1 MGLLGGIFGSPK
13 LQPEQKRSLKHEQVT
28 DLTYSVALAMLE
40 GGFIGVIADKIY
52 AVPPFVIAIL
62 TSAAFFGSLSSYFW
76 ARLANARPKVPVI
89 VVLQFLV
96 VACLLLVATAPVNT
110 VGSVL
115 LVIGVVCART
125 LTAGVIT
132 IRSVVWSLNYPRDV
146 RARTT
151 GRLQVV
157 TSLVMVLTTV
167 VAAPIL
173 DANPMTFRWMYIVA
187 MIIALLGVMAF
198 TRVSVAGELRHRVRE
213 RRSDKVARSLKT
225 RFRFFQILRQD
236 KRFARYQVYQFLNG
250 ISNMSIEAPL
260 IYLVSRELQANYTV
274 SLAIGMILP
283 FFLSTLTFPMWARYL
298 DRVHIT
304 HFRTRISGVWVLSQ
318 LLIWLGA
325 MFQSFVLLG
334 LARSVQGVARSGG
347 SLGWQ
352 LGHNDFAP
360 RDKLSDYMS
369 VHVTLTG
376 IRGAIAAVLGI
387 GLYVGWSD
395 FAWLPDFPGIK
406 AQLFLVCM
414 VIGIVSWIGFIRMHQ
429 DMKRERTRL
438 NTS

>member
-1 MGLLGGIFGSPK
+1 MGLLGSIFGSPK

-52 AVPPFVIAIL
+52 AVPAFVLAIL

-89 VVLQFLV
+89 VILQFLV
-96 VACLLLVATAPVNT
+96 VACLLAVALAPQNGLGT
-110 VGSVL
+110 IL

-125 LTAGVIT
+125 FTAGVIT

-151 GRLQVV
+151 GRLQIV
-157 TSLVMVLTTV
+157 TSLVMVLTTL

-173 DANPMTFRWMYIVA
+173 DANPMTCRWMYAVA
-187 MIIALLGVMAF
+187 MLVALLGVMSFA
-198 TRVSVAGELRHRVRE
+198 RVNVAGERRQRARE
-213 RRSDKVARSLKT
+213 RRSATVAKSLKT

-236 KRFARYQVYQFLNG
+236 KQFTRYQVYQFLNG
-250 ISNMSIEAPL
+250 IANMSIEAPL
-260 IYLVSRELQANYTV
+260 IYLVSRELQASYTV

-283 FFLSTLTFPMWARYL
+283 FFFSTLTVPIWARYL

-304 HFRTRISGVWVLSQ
+304 HFRTRISGVWVLAQ
-318 LLIWLGA
+318 FLIWLGA
-325 MFQSFVLLG
+325 VFQSFTLLG
-334 LARSVQGVARSGG
+334 IARSVQGVARSGG

-395 FAWLPDFPGIK
+395 VGWLPNLPGIK
-406 AQLFLVCM
+406 AHLFLVCM
-414 VIGIVSWIGFIRMHQ
+414 VIGVISWVGFIHMHQ
-429 DMKRERTRL
+429 DMKRQKIRSRKE
-438 NTS
+438 

>member
-40 GGFIGVIADKIY
+40 GTFIGVIADKIY
-52 AVPPFVIAIL
+52 AVPAFVIAIL
-62 TSAAFFGSLSSYFW
+62 ISAPFLGSLSSYFW
-76 ARLANARPKVPVI
+76 ARLANARPKVPII

-96 VACLLLVATAPVNT
+96 VACLLVVAVAPLND
-110 VGSVL
+110 VGSML

-157 TSLVMVLTTV
+157 TSLVIVLTTV
-167 VAAPIL
+167 IAAPIL
-173 DANPMTFRWMYIVA
+173 DANPMTFRWIYAAAIL
-187 MIIALLGVMAF
+187 ISLFGVMTFA
-198 TRVSVAGELRHRVRE
+198 RVHVVGERRQRVRE
-213 RRSDKVARSLKT
+213 RHSVKVARSLKT
-225 RFRFFQILRQD
+225 RFRFFRILRQD
-236 KRFARYQVYQFLNG
+236 KRFARYQAYQFLNG
-250 ISNMSIEAPL
+250 ISNLSIEAPL
-260 IYLVSRELQANYTV
+260 IFLVSRELQASYTV
-274 SLAIGMILP
+274 SLTILNILP
-283 FFLSTLTFPMWARYL
+283 FFFSTLTIPLWARYL

-325 MFQSFVLLG
+325 MFQSFTLLG
-334 LARSVQGVARSGG
+334 VARSVQGVARSGG

-387 GLYVGWSD
+387 GLYVGWSGI
-395 FAWLPDFPGIK
+395 AWLPDFPGIK

-414 VIGIVSWIGFIRMHQ
+414 VIGVISWIGFIRMHQ
-429 DMKRERTRL
+429 DMKRDQARSRAG
-438 NTS
+438 

>member
-1 MGLLGGIFGSPK
+1 
-13 LQPEQKRSLKHEQVT
+13 
-28 DLTYSVALAMLE
+28 MLE
-40 GGFIGVIADKIY
+40 GGFVGVIADKIY
-52 AVPPFVIAIL
+52 AVPAFVIAIL

-89 VVLQFLV
+89 VILQFLV
-96 VACLLLVATAPVNT
+96 VGCLLVVATAPRNT
-110 VGSVL
+110 AGSVL
-115 LVIGVVCART
+115 LVFGVVCART

-151 GRLQVV
+151 GRLQMV

-167 VAAPIL
+167 IAAPIL
-173 DANPMTFRWMYIVA
+173 DTNPMTFRWMYVVA
-187 MIIALLGVMAF
+187 MLLALLGVMAF
-198 TRVSVAGELRHRVRE
+198 TRVNVAGERRQRVRE
-213 RRSDKVARSLKT
+213 RHSIKVARSSKT
-225 RFRFFQILRQD
+225 RFRFFQILRRD
-236 KRFARYQVYQFLNG
+236 KQFARYQAYQFLNG
-250 ISNMSIEAPL
+250 ISNLSIEAPL
-260 IYLVSRELQANYTV
+260 IYLVSRELQASYTE
-274 SLAIGMILP
+274 SLTILMILP
-283 FFLSTLTFPMWARYL
+283 FFFSTLTIPLWARYL

-325 MFQSFVLLG
+325 MFQNFILLG
-334 LARSVQGVARSGG
+334 VARSVQGVARSGG

-387 GLYVGWSD
+387 GLYVGWSGIV
-395 FAWLPDFPGIK
+395 WLPDFPGIK

-414 VIGIVSWIGFIRMHQ
+414 VIGVISWIGFIRMHQ
-429 DMKRERTRL
+429 DMKREQARSRAG
-438 NTS
+438 

>member
-13 LQPEQKRSLKHEQVT
+13 LQPEQKRNLKREQIT
-28 DLTYSVALAMLE
+28 DLTYSVSLAMLE
-40 GGFIGVIADKIY
+40 GSFIGVIADKIY
-52 AVPPFVIAIL
+52 AVPAYVIAIL
-62 TSAAFFGSLSSYFW
+62 ISAPFLGSLTSYFW
-76 ARLANARPKVPVI
+76 ARVANARPKVPIIVI
-89 VVLQFLV
+89 LQFLV
-96 VACLLLVATAPVNT
+96 VVCLLVVAAAPLNN
-110 VGSVL
+110 VGIML
-115 LVIGVVCART
+115 LVFGVIGARI

-151 GRLQVV
+151 GRLQVL
-157 TSLVMVLTTV
+157 TSLVMVITTL

-187 MIIALLGVMAF
+187 MLVALFGVVAF
-198 TRVSVAGELRHRVRE
+198 TRVRVAGERRQRVRE
-213 RRSDKVARSLKT
+213 RHSVNVARSLKI
-225 RFRFFQILRQD
+225 RFRFIRILRQD
-236 KRFARYQVYQFLNG
+236 KRFARYQAYQFLNG
-250 ISNMSIEAPL
+250 IANLSLEAPL
-260 IYLVSRELQANYTV
+260 IYLVSRELQASYTV
-274 SLAIGMILP
+274 SLMILNILP
-283 FFLSTLTFPMWARYL
+283 FFFSTLTIPLWARYL

-325 MFQSFVLLG
+325 MSRSFILLG
-334 LARSVQGVARSGG
+334 IARSVQGVARSGG

-360 RDKLSDYMS
+360 PDKLTEYMS

-387 GLYVGWSD
+387 GLYVGWSGL
-395 FAWLPDFPGIK
+395 AWLPDFSGIK

-414 VIGIVSWIGFIRMHQ
+414 VIGVISWIGFIRMHQ
-429 DMKRERTRL
+429 DMKRENTRSQ
-438 NTS
+438 TG

>member
-1 MGLLGGIFGSPK
+1 MGLLGGIFGKPK
-13 LQPEQKRSLKHEQVT
+13 LQPEQKRSLKQEQVT
-28 DLTYSVALAMLE
+28 DMTYSVALAMLE

-62 TSAAFFGSLSSYFW
+62 TSAAVFGNLSSYFW
-76 ARLANARPKVPVI
+76 ARLANSRPKVPVI
-89 VVLQFLV
+89 VILQFLV
-96 VACLLLVATAPVNT
+96 VACLLLVATAPRNAI
-110 VGSVL
+110 GSTL

-151 GRLQVV
+151 GRLQIA
-157 TSLVMVLTTV
+157 TSSVMVLTAV
-167 VAAPIL
+167 IAAPIL
-173 DANPMTFRWMYIVA
+173 DANPMTFRWMYVFA
-187 MIIALLGVMAF
+187 MLVALLGVMAF
-198 TRVSVAGELRHRVRE
+198 ARVNVAGESRQRVRE
-213 RRSDKVARSLKT
+213 RRSAKVARSLKT

-250 ISNMSIEAPL
+250 ISNMSMEAPL
-260 IYLVSRELQANYTV
+260 VYLVSRELQANYTV
-274 SLAIGMILP
+274 SMMIVLILP
-283 FFLSTLTFPMWARYL
+283 SIFSVLTVPLWARYL

-318 LLIWLGA
+318 LLIWFGA

-334 LARSVQGVARSGG
+334 VARSVLGVARSGG

-387 GLYVGWSD
+387 GLYVGWSG
-395 FAWLPDFPGIK
+395 FVWLPDFPGIG
-406 AQLFLVCM
+406 AGLFLVCM
-414 VIGIVSWIGFIRMHQ
+414 VIGVISWIGFIRMHL
-429 DMKRERTRL
+429 DMKRERTRSK
-438 NTS
+438 TD

>member
-40 GGFIGVIADKIY
+40 GSVIGVIADKIY
-52 AVPPFVIAIL
+52 DVPAFVIAIL
-62 TSAAFFGSLSSYFW
+62 VSAPFFGSLSSYFW

-89 VVLQFLV
+89 VILQFLV
-96 VACLLLVATAPVNT
+96 VACLLLVATAPRNM

-115 LVIGVVCART
+115 LVTGVVCART

-157 TSLVMVLTTV
+157 TSLVMVLTTLI
-167 VAAPIL
+167 AAPIL

-187 MIIALLGVMAF
+187 MLIALLGVRAF
-198 TRVSVAGELRHRVRE
+198 ARVNVAGERRQRVRE
-213 RRSDKVARSLKT
+213 RRSVKVARSLKT

-260 IYLVSRELQANYTV
+260 IYLVSRELQASFTV
-274 SLAIGMILP
+274 SFAILMILP
-283 FFLSTLTFPMWARYL
+283 FFFSTLTIPLWARYL

-304 HFRTRISGVWVLSQ
+304 HFRTRITGVWVLAQ
-318 LLIWLGA
+318 LLIWFGA
-325 MFQSFVLLG
+325 MFQNFALLG
-334 LARSVQGVARSGG
+334 VARSVQGVARSGG

-376 IRGAIAAVLGI
+376 IRGVIAAVFGI

-395 FAWLPDFPGIK
+395 IAWLPDFPGLK
-406 AQLFLVCM
+406 AQLFLVCL
-414 VIGIVSWIGFIRMHQ
+414 VIGVISWIGFIRMHQ
-429 DMKRERTRL
+429 DMKREKAR
-438 NTS
+438 SQKE